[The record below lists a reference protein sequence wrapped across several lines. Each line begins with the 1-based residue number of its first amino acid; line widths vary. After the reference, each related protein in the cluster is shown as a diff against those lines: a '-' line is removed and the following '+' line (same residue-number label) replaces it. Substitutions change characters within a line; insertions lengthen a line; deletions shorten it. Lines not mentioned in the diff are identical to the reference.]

1 MSGLTTAPD
10 PVGADSTHGARAM
23 PLRERLQRHWR
34 TRRMRAFAERLGALP
49 GVRILD
55 LGGNIEIWALAGQAY
70 RLTLLN
76 TSEASAGTLR
86 PWRLPTNGC
95 EWQTVVGDAS
105 DLSRFGDASF
115 DIVFSNSVIEHLGDE
130 DTVARFAS
138 EVRRVGRSYWIQT
151 PAHIFPIEAHT
162 GLPFYWRYP
171 RRLREAWAGTT
182 AATPMSPG
190 TARWRRPP
198 TCGWRRSSSSSPM
211 PRSARSVSPAS
222 RNRGP
227 WCAGERFHE
236 RRILVALVVAR

>member
-49 GVRILD
+49 GDRILD

-171 RRLREAWAGTT
+171 RRLREAWAARHDRRHAHEPWHCAMAQTT
-182 AATPMSPG
+182 YLRLETLKQLFPDAEVCTERVAGFTKSWAMV
-190 TARWRRPP
+190 RR
-198 TCGWRRSSSSSPM
+198 
-211 PRSARSVSPAS
+211 
-222 RNRGP
+222 
-227 WCAGERFHE
+227 GE
-236 RRILVALVVAR
+236 IS